1 MRKIFTAV
9 SESELIEPAR
19 FILSNVKAEIFLLRG
34 TLGSGKT
41 AFVRQFAS
49 LFDITGVT
57 SPSFTIINNYSGSNI
72 TIVHIDLYRISE
84 NERAESLHF
93 EELVETADYTFI
105 EWPGSRGDELK
116 NIYSVGEL
124 EFEYLE
130 NGRRITVIY

>member
-19 FILSNVKAEIFLLRG
+19 FILDNVKAEIFLLRG

-49 LFDITGVT
+49 LFDIRGVT
-57 SPSFTIINNYSGSNI
+57 SPSFTIINNYSNSRVS
-72 TIVHIDLYRISE
+72 IVHIDLYRISE
-84 NERAESLHF
+84 NERVEALHF

-105 EWPGSRGDELK
+105 EWPGSRGEELK
-116 NIYSVGEL
+116 NIYSIVEL
-124 EFEYLE
+124 EFDYLE

>member
-1 MRKIFTAV
+1 MRKTFTAV
-9 SESELIEPAR
+9 SESALIEPAR
-19 FILSNVKAEIFLLRG
+19 FILSNVRAEVFLLKG

-49 LFDITGVT
+49 LFDVSGIT
-57 SPSFTIINNYSGSNI
+57 SPSFTIINNYYGKDI
-72 TIVHIDLYRISE
+72 AIVHIDLYRIPE

-93 EELVETADYTFI
+93 EELIESADYTFI

-116 NIYSVGEL
+116 HIYSAAEL